1 MVLLHFHLLHHPI
14 PTLLCTDVLMLFP
27 QLSVRQYM
35 FCLHILPLRCKLS
48 LLLLYSLHLPVFL
61 QLSLQSLRFFHHI
74 LYRLV
79 LMMLAYDLLT
89 MSMPRVLHHYHPLH
103 RNGPV
108 PSLYQLYHYLYKCFH
123 RKLLLPYIL
132 LLHPAYRSAVSG
144 FRFLLFLPEL
154 SEHLHIPLSHI

>member
-1 MVLLHFHLLHHPI
+1 MVRLHFRLLHHPI
-14 PTLLCTDVLMLFP
+14 PTLLCTDVLTLLP

-35 FCLHILPLRCKLS
+35 FCLHILPLRCKLL

-89 MSMPRVLHHYHPLH
+89 MSMPRVLHHCHPLH
-103 RNGPV
+103 RNDPV
-108 PSLYQLYHYLYKCFH
+108 PQLHLSFH
-123 RKLLLPYIL
+123 NLPFQ
-132 LLHPAYRSAVSG
+132 AQ
-144 FRFLLFLPEL
+144 FRLQP
-154 SEHLHIPLSHI
+154 